1 MDLAE
6 ARARTS
12 GGRAA
17 ESRHPWETARLDVVD
32 RLIAAHV
39 RLAPD
44 STVLDVGCGDTFVA
58 EQLSARYPGATFCAV
73 DTAFTDDLVAAY
85 RLRLAGTRVELYAS
99 LDEMPAPPQPV
110 ALVLLMDVIEHIA
123 DPCGFLRG
131 LLARPYIDRHTRF
144 LITVPA
150 FQSLFSA
157 HDTFL
162 GHYRRYSSA
171 LLRQHAAASGLD
183 VDEVGYFFFSLLPL
197 RLAQVLKERLAAGGP
212 PAATT
217 GLVTWG
223 GGRASAEMLR
233 RVLVCDASV
242 ALWLKRIG
250 IIVPGLSNF
259 AVCRKS
265 A

>member
-12 GGRAA
+12 GGRTAA
-17 ESRHPWETARLDVVD
+17 SRHPWETARLAVVD
-32 RLIAAHV
+32 RLIAAHAT
-39 RLAPD
+39 LAPG
-44 STVLDVGCGDTFVA
+44 SVVLDIGCGDTFVA
-58 EQLSARYPGATFCAV
+58 EQLSSKYPGTRFCAV
-73 DTAFTDDLVAAY
+73 DTAFTEDLVASY
-85 RLRLAGTRVELYAS
+85 RTRLAGTGVEPYAS
-99 LDEMPAPPQPV
+99 LDEMPAPRTPV

-131 LLARPYIDRHTRF
+131 LAARSYIDRQTRF

-150 FQSLFSA
+150 FQALFCS

-162 GHYRRYSSA
+162 GHYRRYSSG
-171 LLRQHAAASGLD
+171 LLRRQAAASGLA

-197 RLAQVLKERLAAGGP
+197 RLAQVLKEWIAGSRA

-223 GGRASAEMLR
+223 GGPASAEVLR
-233 RVLVCDASV
+233 RVLVWDASL
-242 ALWLKRIG
+242 ALWLNRVG
-250 IIVPGLSNF
+250 IVVPGLSNY

-265 A
+265 V